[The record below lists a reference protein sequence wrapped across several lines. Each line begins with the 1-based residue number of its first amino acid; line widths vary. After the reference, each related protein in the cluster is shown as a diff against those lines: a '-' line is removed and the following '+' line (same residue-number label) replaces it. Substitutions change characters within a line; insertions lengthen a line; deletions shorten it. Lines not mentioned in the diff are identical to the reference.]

1 MGPTPTAVDVNS
13 SHLLNLVMKLA
24 SIATTLFNCVTV
36 SALRCAY
43 CKQSPYQRWLKRD
56 VDSKVYRGL
65 NFGNSFVNPS
75 ANYWGRSVCMSAA
88 ASGVT
93 RLESRALH

>member
-13 SHLLNLVMKLA
+13 SPLLNLMMKLA
-24 SIATTLFNCVTV
+24 SIATTLFNCATA

-56 VDSKVYRGL
+56 VGFKVYRGL
-65 NFGNSFVNPS
+65 NFGKSLVN
-75 ANYWGRSVCMSAA
+75 
-88 ASGVT
+88 ASTSNQITRVT
-93 RLESRALH
+93 